1 MQHYQRWS
9 PQTSLNLCVKSRTSF
24 KKMSPSTKSSKQ
36 STKSYR
42 KSTSKSL
49 NAVSKLKKTPRTYKQ
64 RTQCCVC
71 NLNRAKPYWRQFRR
85 GLKNLSRKMTPT
97 LPTSLCCRVSPK
109 HCARRTSSWRK
120 ICLGLRIKLNL
131 ARIRLRRLSRI
142 CRPTIRSWGV
152 WSENKRKLKLRR
164 SNLSKNCAS

>member
-9 PQTSLNLCVKSRTSF
+9 QQTSLSLCAQSRTSF
-24 KKMSPSTKSSKQ
+24 KTTSPSTNSSKQ
-36 STKSYR
+36 STRSYR

-49 NAVSKLKKTPRTYKQ
+49 NAASKLKKTPRTCKQ
-64 RTQCCVC
+64 RTQCFECK
-71 NLNRAKPYWRQFRR
+71 LNRAKPYWRQFRR
-85 GLKNLSRKMTPT
+85 DLKNLSMKMTPT
-97 LPTSLCCRVSPK
+97 LRTSLCCRVSPK
-109 HCARRTSSWRK
+109 HCARRTSNWRK
-120 ICLGLRIKLNL
+120 ICHGLRTKLNL

-164 SNLSKNCAS
+164 SNLSRSCAS